1 MGQFQPGMSGNPEG
15 RPKGSSG
22 GRVQA
27 LAALDVMLAKRKNQ
41 RALVKAL
48 ESEFLGNPVRF
59 FKTIIMPLL
68 PREAKLSLNQRLIV
82 AVEQRRVCWPGGDG
96 QLTTEYTEGTE
107 RGEGNSDRINRI
119 DGMGEGSDWDVL
131 TNEMKRYEYVISP
144 SGGISYGAPSGYH
157 DDCVIAL
164 ALANHRRWESEN
176 VGRMLP
182 VGGGR
187 GSLAQRRGERKAR
200 VLVG

>member
-1 MGQFQPGMSGNPEG
+1 MSQFQPGVSGNPDG

-68 PREAKLSLNQRLIV
+68 PREAKLSLDHDGVIRWQSLLGQGDAEQKV
-82 AVEQRRVCWPGGDG
+82 AELGAAEDYPHSN
-96 QLTTEYTEGTE
+96 T
-107 RGEGNSDRINRI
+107 GE
-119 DGMGEGSDWDVL
+119 
-131 TNEMKRYEYVISP
+131 
-144 SGGISYGAPSGYH
+144 
-157 DDCVIAL
+157 
-164 ALANHRRWESEN
+164 
-176 VGRMLP
+176 
-182 VGGGR
+182 
-187 GSLAQRRGERKAR
+187 
-200 VLVG
+200 

>member
-1 MGQFQPGMSGNPEG
+1 
-15 RPKGSSG
+15 
-22 GRVQA
+22 
-27 LAALDVMLAKRKNQ
+27 
-41 RALVKAL
+41 
-48 ESEFLGNPVRF
+48 
-59 FKTIIMPLL
+59 
-68 PREAKLSLNQRLIV
+68 
-82 AVEQRRVCWPGGDG
+82 
-96 QLTTEYTEGTE
+96 
-107 RGEGNSDRINRI
+107 
-119 DGMGEGSDWDVL
+119 VL

-187 GSLAQRRGERKAR
+187 GRLAQRRRERKAR
-200 VLVG
+200 VLVGDREAA